1 MGRVATVTLGDQ
13 AERKALRFL
22 VRQGLKPVTQNF
34 RSRGG
39 EIDLI
44 MLHSD
49 CLVFIEVRYREST
62 RFSYPGPT
70 VDRHK
75 QQRILRTAAM
85 FLASAQ
91 RYARHTMR
99 FDVVA
104 ISGGEDGKIEWL
116 QDAFRPNNS
125 TL

>member
-1 MGRVATVTLGDQ
+1 MGLAARGLVGDR

-22 VRQGLKPVTQNF
+22 IREGLKPVTRNF

-44 MLHSD
+44 MLHDD
-49 CLVFIEVRYREST
+49 CLTFVEVRYRKST
-62 RFSYPGPT
+62 RFTGPALT

-75 QQRILRTAAM
+75 QRKILRTAAL
-85 FLASAQ
+85 FLSDKPHYARLAS
-91 RYARHTMR
+91 R

-104 ISGGEDGKIEWL
+104 ITGGVDSTIEWL
-116 QDAFRPNNS
+116 QDAFRPVNS

>member
-1 MGRVATVTLGDQ
+1 MGLAARGLVGDR

-22 VRQGLKPVTQNF
+22 IREGLKPVTRNF

-44 MLHSD
+44 MLHGD
-49 CLVFIEVRYREST
+49 CLTFVEVRYRKST
-62 RFSYPGPT
+62 RFSTPALT

-75 QQRILRTAAM
+75 QRKILRTAAL
-85 FLASAQ
+85 FLADRPQ
-91 RYARHTMR
+91 YARLTSR

-104 ISGGEDGKIEWL
+104 ITGGEDSTIEWL
-116 QDAFRPNNS
+116 QDAFRPVNS

>member
-1 MGRVATVTLGDQ
+1 MGLAARGLVGNR
-13 AERKALRFL
+13 AERQALRFL
-22 VRQGLKPVTQNF
+22 IREGLNPVTRNF

-44 MLHSD
+44 MLHGD
-49 CLVFIEVRYREST
+49 CLTFVEVRYRKST
-62 RFSYPGPT
+62 RFSAPALT

-75 QQRILRTAAM
+75 QRKIVRTAAL
-85 FLASAQ
+85 FLAAKPQ
-91 RYARHTMR
+91 YARLASR

-104 ISGGEDGKIEWL
+104 VTGGVDSTIEWL
-116 QDAFRPNNS
+116 QDAFRPVNS

>member
-1 MGRVATVTLGDQ
+1 MGLAARRLVGDR
-13 AERKALRFL
+13 AERQALRFL
-22 VRQGLKPVTQNF
+22 VRHGLKPVTRNF

-44 MLHSD
+44 MLHGD
-49 CLVFIEVRYREST
+49 CLTFVEVRYRKST
-62 RFSYPGPT
+62 RFSAPALT

-75 QQRILRTAAM
+75 QRKIVRTAAL
-85 FLASAQ
+85 FFAAKPQYARLAS
-91 RYARHTMR
+91 R

-104 ISGGEDGKIEWL
+104 VTGGVDSTIEWL
-116 QDAFRPNNS
+116 QDAFRPVNS

>member
-1 MGRVATVTLGDQ
+1 MGLAARGLVGDR
-13 AERKALRFL
+13 AEQQALRFL
-22 VRQGLKPVTQNF
+22 IREGLRPVTRNF

-44 MLHSD
+44 MLHGD
-49 CLVFIEVRYREST
+49 CLTFVEVRYRKST
-62 RFSYPGPT
+62 RFSAPALT

-75 QQRILRTAAM
+75 QRKIVRTAAL
-85 FLASAQ
+85 FLAAKPQ
-91 RYARHTMR
+91 YARLASR

-104 ISGGEDGKIEWL
+104 VTGGVDSTIEWL
-116 QDAFRPNNS
+116 QDAFRPVNS

>member
-1 MGRVATVTLGDQ
+1 MGSGTTGTLGNE
-13 AERKALRFL
+13 AEQKALQFL
-22 VRQGLKPVTQNF
+22 VREGLKLVTRNF

-44 MLHSD
+44 MLHGD
-49 CLVFIEVRYREST
+49 CLTFVEVRCRQST
-62 RFSYPGPT
+62 RFSPPALT
-70 VDRHK
+70 VDIHK
-75 QQRILRTAAM
+75 QRKILRTAAM
-85 FLASAQ
+85 FLASKR

-104 ISGGEDGKIEWL
+104 ITGGKNGTIEWI
-116 QDAFRPNNS
+116 QDAFRPSDS